1 MAVSRPWIT
10 PEDVKEYT
18 DLKEV
23 QERSESK
30 LKFDITRAEMKI
42 ISITN
47 NKFDTDDYTELP
59 DSVKM
64 ATVLLAEAYAKNAV
78 EAAKKNIKSET
89 FDDYSYTV
97 ESSTIDIDSIDLDGL
112 LDEYMIEKGSG
123 KIVMNLR
130 SL

>member
-10 PEDVKEYT
+10 PEEVKEYT

-23 QERSESK
+23 QERSDAK

-64 ATVLLAEAYAKNAV
+64 AAILLAEAYAKNTA

-97 ESSTIDIDSIDLDGL
+97 EASTIDIDSIDLDGL

-130 SL
+130 AL

>member
-10 PEDVKEYT
+10 PEEVKEYT

-30 LKFDITRAEMKI
+30 LKFDIARAEMKI

-97 ESSTIDIDSIDLDGL
+97 EASTIDIDSIDLDGL
-112 LDEYMIEKGSG
+112 LDEYTITKGSG

>member
-1 MAVSRPWIT
+1 MAVLRPWIT
-10 PEDVKEYT
+10 PEEVKEYT

-23 QERSESK
+23 QERSETK

>member
-10 PEDVKEYT
+10 PEEVKEYT

-23 QERSESK
+23 QERSETK

>member
-10 PEDVKEYT
+10 PEEVKEYT

>member
-1 MAVSRPWIT
+1 MAASRPWIT
-10 PEDVKEYT
+10 PEEVKEYT
-18 DLKEV
+18 DSKEV
-23 QERSESK
+23 QERSETK

>member
-10 PEDVKEYT
+10 PEEVKDYT